1 MSKEE
6 QAAGPRL
13 ALSPCPLPVYPACFE
28 EDGKGQNC
36 QVQDEERFGK
46 ARLIHERSDRGPWV

>member
-1 MSKEE
+1 M
-6 QAAGPRL
+6 AGPRL